1 MMSAQLRAGLGA
13 LLDQYD
19 ETRRAAR
26 ARSDQ
31 AAADDTIYL
40 EQFAELRRA
49 VVRPLFEA
57 VGAMLAERGHRFSI
71 HEEEFAAP
79 DAGKTFSEAAI
90 VLRVSPA
97 GMDEPA
103 PGTDDKRSLS
113 FTTRHYNKT
122 VSIGNGAVPHEGLGS
137 KSGLP
142 IERIT
147 VQLVEE
153 EVLKL
158 MAVLGRG

>member
-1 MMSAQLRAGLGA
+1 MGAELRAGLGA

-19 ETRRAAR
+19 EARRAAQ

-31 AAADDTIYL
+31 AAAAGTIYL
-40 EQFAELRRA
+40 KQFAELRRA
-49 VVRPLFEA
+49 VVRPVFEA

-79 DAGKTFSEAAI
+79 DADKTFSEAAI
-90 VLRVSPA
+90 VLRVNPA
-97 GMDEPA
+97 GLDEPA

-122 VSIGNGAVPHEGLGS
+122 VSIGNGAAPHEGLGA

-147 VQLVEE
+147 LQLVEE